1 MGSLGWGAVWSH
13 LPSLRLSRMT
23 EGKVMIHPGLAQ
35 LGAEFTGSFFELA
48 LLLALSLFNNVDVSW
63 RPLT

>member
-1 MGSLGWGAVWSH
+1 
-13 LPSLRLSRMT
+13 MT
-23 EGKVMIHPGLAQ
+23 EGKVMIHPGLAL

-48 LLLALSLFNNVDVSW
+48 ILLALSLFSNVDVSW